1 MKAHGIIW
9 RRDLNVKLHFIVQ
22 IQRTGSS
29 SVQQQPVVGFLDY
42 EESLSEG
49 FVFLFSCIRCFQVVS
64 GAINSR
70 SMAFKLNL

>member
-9 RRDLNVKLHFIVQ
+9 RRDLNVKLHFIVEV
-22 IQRTGSS
+22 QRTGSS
-29 SVQQQPVVGFLDY
+29 TVQQQPVVGFLDY

-49 FVFLFSCIRCFQVVS
+49 FVS